1 MPTAL
6 LKILIVILF
15 FAVLA
20 SLTSA
25 LVFLFKDV
33 GDDRKRTVYALG
45 VRITL
50 AATLLSLVAYGVWSG
65 QLALNAPW
73 HGA

>member
-1 MPTAL
+1 MSTAL
-6 LKILIVILF
+6 LKTLIVILF

-25 LVFLFKDV
+25 LFFLFKDV
-33 GDDRKRTVYALG
+33 GDDRKRTAYALG
-45 VRITL
+45 TRITL
-50 AATLLSLVAYGVWSG
+50 AAMLLSLVAYGVWSG

>member
-1 MPTAL
+1 MSTAV
-6 LKILIVILF
+6 LKTLIVILF

-25 LVFLFKDV
+25 LFFLFQDV

-45 VRITL
+45 TRITL
-50 AATLLSLVAYGVWSG
+50 AALLLSLIGYGIWSG
-65 QLALNAPW
+65 QLGMGAPW

>member
-6 LKILIVILF
+6 LKTLIVILF

-25 LVFLFKDV
+25 LFFLFKDV